1 MVYSIVDSKKNIMKL
16 NVTARVRVPQKFSQE
31 GGENPPIAE
40 FDGEHE
46 VVIDDP
52 ETFQKATL
60 RLICIAGW
68 DFSIA
73 NYDKARTLLTLA
85 TNALGTNISEVLEFV
100 TTRFGQIP
108 GWTIHCD
115 RLVARM
121 SSV

>member
-1 MVYSIVDSKKNIMKL
+1 MML
-16 NVTARVRVPQKFSQE
+16 NVIARVRVPQKFSQE

-40 FDGEHE
+40 FDGEHDLI
-46 VVIDDP
+46 IDDP
-52 ETFQKATL
+52 VTFQKATL
-60 RLICIAGW
+60 RLVSIAGW

-73 NYDKARTLLTLA
+73 NYDKDRNLLTLE

-100 TTRFGQIP
+100 TSRFGQLP
-108 GWTIHCD
+108 GWTVHRE